1 MFFSIFANQSNKEII
16 KLTILIM
23 KKALVLLSTLL
34 FLSSYAYGKMRTQ
47 AQMDVVAKS
56 VFSTFTK
63 KARSIDG
70 NPSANNLVS
79 DALSS
84 NSLNK
89 KLRESFPDL
98 DNDYFMVY
106 TIANGYAIVSTDD
119 RMPALI
125 AYSDSHRFS
134 ADDMPPAMKA
144 LLALYVRQMNDI
156 PARTPSMRKA
166 DAPMELEPL
175 LGGINFSQGSPYND
189 MCPLLNGK
197 RTATGCLATAMAQI
211 MAYYKY
217 PTQMLGE
224 KIEYVTG
231 KNKIPV
237 SWDCTNTRFDWDNI
251 LDTYPSET
259 IPDYTANE
267 TTTSTQYM
275 SFQDI
280 TVSDQNKLEIT
291 DFYSTNGQTMTFD
304 LQLLLCD
311 NAGRFIQP
319 TGQMKTINDLK
330 PHYGWGAYPIVHS
343 LPGVLADGDYRLYL
357 GVRLAGTSEWS
368 VVQRLN
374 KKNQREEFYLPVTKQ
389 GMSYTLEGRTF
400 ACVHTKAQGDAIAT
414 LMAACGAS
422 TYMDYGEQSSTGY
435 AQIGSGLID
444 YMGYND
450 GLYFLYSNAIP
461 TRQLIEQTIEAE
473 LLEHRPIYCCGTTSE
488 EGSHAYIIDGFQ
500 YYQGTTPYYHI
511 NWGWNGADN
520 GFFLLDAQTT
530 SDGANYGYYYFLG
543 MNILPDKGQDLG
555 FVFTVD
561 NITVSVA
568 NNQIHIS
575 LNSIYNRMRKE
586 FRGSLKYYVVDSQ
599 DKEYLLSSNHWNSWG
614 SGLGYGTWDKTCDI
628 PQDLPA
634 DEYSIVLKMHEDGST
649 VERNV
654 LTPGFPT
661 ATLGSGG
668 SAIADI
674 PAAAPQQDDVFT
686 LSGRKLPPTSSDNL
700 PKGLYISKGKKYIS
714 E

>member
-1 MFFSIFANQSNKEII
+1 
-16 KLTILIM
+16 M
-23 KKALVLLSTLL
+23 KKALVLLSALL
-34 FLSSYAYGKMRTQ
+34 FLSSYALGKARTQ
-47 AQMDVVAKS
+47 AQMDAVAKS
-56 VFSTFTK
+56 VFSAFTQK
-63 KARSIDG
+63 VRSIDG
-70 NPSANNLVS
+70 NPSADNLVS
-79 DALSS
+79 DAFSS
-84 NSLNK
+84 SSLNRQ
-89 KLRESFPDL
+89 LRESFPDL

-106 TIANGYAIVSTDD
+106 TIADGYAIVSTDD
-119 RMPALI
+119 RIPALI
-125 AYSDSHRFS
+125 AYSDSHCFS

-144 LLALYVRQMNDI
+144 LLALYVRRMNDL

-211 MAYYKY
+211 MAYYKC
-217 PTQMLGE
+217 PAQMLGD
-224 KIEYVTG
+224 KIEYITE

-237 SWDCTNTRFDWDNI
+237 TWDCANTRFDWDNI

-275 SFQDI
+275 YFRDI

-291 DFYSTNGQTMTFD
+291 DFYSSNSQTMTFD
-304 LQLLLCD
+304 LQLLLFD

-319 TGQMKTINDLK
+319 TGQMKTINNLQSR
-330 PHYGWGAYPIVHS
+330 YGWGSYPIVHS
-343 LPGVLADGDYRLYL
+343 LSGALAAGDYRLYL

-374 KKNQREEFYLPVTKQ
+374 TKNQREEFYLPVTKQ
-389 GMSYTLEGRTF
+389 GMSYTLGSRTF

-414 LMAACGAS
+414 LLAACGAS
-422 TYMDYGEQSSTGY
+422 MRMDYGEQSSTGY
-435 AQIGSGLID
+435 AQISPGLID
-444 YMGYND
+444 YMDYND

-473 LLEHRPIYCCGTTSE
+473 LLERRPIYCCGTTSE
-488 EGSHAYIIDGFQ
+488 EGSHAYVIDGFQ

-511 NWGWNGADN
+511 NWGWNGDDN

-530 SDGANYGYYYFLG
+530 SGGANFGYYYFLG
-543 MNILPDKGQDLG
+543 MNILPDKEQDLG

-561 NITVSVA
+561 NITASVA
-568 NNQIHIS
+568 NNQLHIS
-575 LNSIYNRMRKE
+575 LSSIYSRMRKE
-586 FRGSLKYYVVDSQ
+586 FRGSLKYYAVDSQ
-599 DKEYLLSSNHWNSWG
+599 GREYLLATNHWNSWG
-614 SGLGYGTWDKTCDI
+614 AGLGYGTWEKTFAM

-634 DEYSIVLKMHEDGST
+634 GEYSIVLKMQEDGSA

-654 LTPGFPT
+654 LTPAFPT
-661 ATLGSGG
+661 VTIGSGG

-674 PAAAPQQDDVFT
+674 PAAAPTQGDVFT
-686 LSGRKLPPTSSDNL
+686 LSGRKLPPASSDNL
-700 PKGLYISKGKKYIS
+700 PKGVYISKGKKYIS